1 MSVRQRAGDRSR
13 HVDPRPGLLPAAAMS
28 LLPDGL
34 ERSLEFAASGIL
46 VWDARAEGLPLVYV
60 NSAFERLTGQAREN
74 VLGQGPGFL
83 PQTAGAQPG
92 LLELRES
99 LRLRRECRVPLHFDS
114 RAGPPRWCELV
125 VSPVPDGGDGISHFV
140 GMLNDITER
149 RCYESEL
156 VFTIHHDA
164 LTSLP
169 NRTLLE
175 DRLRQAC
182 QIAHRYGKRVAVLF
196 IDLDG
201 FKPVNDSLGHS
212 AGDAML
218 VEVARRLLQTVRP
231 DDTVAR
237 LGGDEFLVLL
247 ANLDSEEPVLAVVE
261 RLVQALARSYR
272 LDGTVVHIT
281 ASIGIAMGDGGLEQP
296 EQLIRQADL
305 AMYKAKQAGR
315 NNFQWFSDGLDHK
328 VSERLARRTELRRA
342 IEQGEMELHYLPEI
356 DGRSGRVVGIEAL
369 LRWRH
374 PERGYVPPTDLI
386 AAAED
391 AGQLIP
397 LGRWVL
403 DTACRFNRRL
413 AEQGLAEVVV
423 SVNVPTVHFRRSDF
437 LEMIQV
443 VLAGSGLPPAR
454 LELEVTEAVLQED
467 VEQALASLRTLK
479 EIGVRVAID
488 DFGTGFS
495 SLSHLKRL
503 PIDKVKVDSSFIRNI
518 ISDRHDANITQGI
531 IAMAHHLHLEVA
543 AEGVETEAQYFFLRK
558 IQCDTF
564 QGFYFSRPL
573 PADQMEAFLR
583 ERRPMPREDQ
593 AGGAR
598 QTLLLLDDEQN
609 ILRALARL
617 LRRDGYE
624 ILMASRAQ
632 EAFDILARNEVQVII
647 TDQRM
652 PEMCGTEFLS
662 QVKGLYP
669 DTVRIVLSGYT
680 DLSTVTEAINQGEVY
695 KFLLKPWDDDQLRS
709 VVAEAFRHA
718 QG

>member
-1 MSVRQRAGDRSR
+1 MSVRHGMGDRRWRAGAQDAS
-13 HVDPRPGLLPAAAMS
+13 LPAVAAS
-28 LLPDGL
+28 LSPDELG
-34 ERSLEFAASGIL
+34 RSLEFAASGIL
-46 VWDARAEGLPLVYV
+46 IWDVRAEGFPLVYV
-60 NSAFERLTGQAREN
+60 NAAVERLTGHARQD
-74 VLGQGPGFL
+74 VLGQGIDVL
-83 PQTAGAQPG
+83 RQDEGAQPG
-92 LLELRES
+92 LLELQES
-99 LRLRRECRVPLHFDS
+99 LRLRRECRVTLHFEGQL
-114 RAGPPRWCELV
+114 GPPRWCELV
-125 VSPVPDGGDGISHFV
+125 VSPVPDATGGSSHFV

-175 DRLRQAC
+175 DRLGQAC
-182 QIAHRYGKRVAVLF
+182 LIARRYDKRVAVLF

-201 FKPVNDSLGHS
+201 FKEVNDSLGHS

-218 VEVARRLLQTVRP
+218 VEVARRLLQQVRP

-247 ANLDSEEPVLAVVE
+247 ANLDNEEPVLAVVE
-261 RLVQALARSYR
+261 RLVQALARPYHV
-272 LDGTVVHIT
+272 DGTMVHVT
-281 ASIGIAMGDGGLEQP
+281 ASIGIAMGDGALEQP

-305 AMYKAKQAGR
+305 AMFKAKQAGR

-328 VSERLARRTELRRA
+328 VGERLALRTELRRA
-342 IEQGEMELHYLPEI
+342 IEQQEMELHYLPEI

-374 PERGYVPPTDLI
+374 PQRGYVPPTELI

-403 DTACRFNRRL
+403 ETACRFNRRL
-413 AEQGLAEVVV
+413 VDQGLAEVVV
-423 SVNVPTVHFRRSDF
+423 SVNVPTVHFRRPDL

-443 VLAGSGLPPAR
+443 VLAAAGLPPAQ
-454 LELEVTEAVLQED
+454 LELEITEAVLQD
-467 VEQALASLRTLK
+467 DAEQALATLRALK
-479 EIGVRVAID
+479 DLGVRITID

-495 SLSHLKRL
+495 NLSHLKRL
-503 PIDKVKVDSSFIRNI
+503 PIDKVKVDSSFIRDI

-531 IAMAHHLHLEVA
+531 IAMAHHLRLQVA

-573 PADQMEAFLR
+573 PPAQLEDFLR
-583 ERRPMPREDQ
+583 ERRAVPSEDPE
-593 AGGAR
+593 GGPR

-624 ILMASRAQ
+624 ILLANSAR
-632 EAFDILARNEVQVII
+632 EAFDILARNDVQVII

-652 PEMCGTEFLS
+652 PEMSGTEFLS

-695 KFLLKPWDDDQLRS
+695 KFMLKPWDDDQLRS
-709 VVAEAFRHA
+709 VVAEAFRYA
-718 QG
+718 RR